1 MCKINEFYHISN
13 IEKISKEH
21 NVTVY
26 CVCGKSDYPVYIGQT
41 EEEAREFIETHKQYN
56 SSLHIVVVN

>member
-1 MCKINEFYHISN
+1 MDEFYRIDN
-13 IEKISKEH
+13 LRKFVKEH
-21 NVTVY
+21 NATVY